1 MTIKR
6 KAILISSPDAPSP
19 SNNLLP
25 GTQIDVLKWKRFLK
39 SPEGGS
45 WVDDEIILYEY
56 SKHKS
61 LLKFIKQQGT
71 LDYLFLVYSGHGIL
85 RVTDSL
91 IYESPNNEVSITDVE
106 DAARKITAKATLIFD
121 ACRCEARN
129 PFGGNYAPFK
139 QGLNESYNPKSVQK
153 WEYALNHSS
162 ITGIITIQSCQ
173 MFETSSMQKDNESS
187 LFSDK
192 MLESVTDSSVKT
204 IGDAFIY
211 AEKETKKIA
220 DTWQQLQ
227 HPQIQLDGSVYYP
240 SEAGKLDYPFV
251 IR

>member
-6 KAILISSPDAPSP
+6 KALLISSPDAPSP
-19 SNNLLP
+19 SSNLLP
-25 GTQIDVLKWKRFLK
+25 GTLKDVHKWIRFLK
-39 SPEGGS
+39 SPKGGS
-45 WVDDEIILYEY
+45 WKDGEIILYDH
-56 SKHKS
+56 SVHNS
-61 LLKFIKQQGT
+61 LLEFIKQRGS
-71 LDYLFLVYSGHGIL
+71 LDYFFLVYSGHGIL
-85 RVTDSL
+85 RITNSL
-91 IYESPNNEVSITDVE
+91 IYENPNSEVSVTDVE

-129 PFGGNYAPFK
+129 PFWENYVPFE
-139 QGLNESYNPKSVQK
+139 QNLNESYNPESVQK

-162 ITGIITIQSCQ
+162 ISGIVTIQSCQ

-220 DTWQQLQ
+220 QTWQRSQ
-227 HPQIQLDGSVYYP
+227 HPQIQLDGRVYYP
-240 SEAGKLDYPFV
+240 SNADQLDYPFV